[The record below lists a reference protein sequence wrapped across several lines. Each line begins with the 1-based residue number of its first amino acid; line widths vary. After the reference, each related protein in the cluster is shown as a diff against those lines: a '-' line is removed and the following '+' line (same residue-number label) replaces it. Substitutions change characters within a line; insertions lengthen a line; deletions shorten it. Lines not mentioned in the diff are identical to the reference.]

1 MPRREFPRKVR
12 AAAFLRANGA
22 CEKCGARLK
31 VGEGEV
37 DHVLPDALGGEP
49 VLSNAKVLCRPCHA
63 AKSADDVRRVRK
75 SDRQRDRHIGA
86 IRPACTIKSRGFPK
100 AERRREPGEKERQL
114 RALRERQHER
124 QG

>member
-1 MPRREFPRKVR
+1 MARREFPRKVR

-22 CEKCGARLK
+22 CERCGARLK

-49 VLSNAKVLCRPCHA
+49 VLANAEVLCRPCHA
-63 AKSADDVRRVRK
+63 GKSADDVRRIRK

-86 IRPACTIKSRGFPK
+86 IRPAGTIPSRGFPSTKK
-100 AERRREPGEKERQL
+100 AREIGPKEMQL
-114 RALRERQHER
+114 REMRERQER
-124 QG
+124 